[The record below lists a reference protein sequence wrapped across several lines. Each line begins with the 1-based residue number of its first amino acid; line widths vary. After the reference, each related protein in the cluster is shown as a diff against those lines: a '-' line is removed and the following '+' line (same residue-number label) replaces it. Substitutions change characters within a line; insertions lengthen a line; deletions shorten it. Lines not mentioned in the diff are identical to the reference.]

1 MALHAF
7 VDESKRRD
15 YIVAAAVI
23 TSGEVSAARR
33 AMRALLL
40 PKQPRIHFRDEKD
53 HRKQQ
58 IVTVALD
65 VSVDVRIYVCRSRRS
80 ARENCL
86 SAMVPDLV
94 DVGVDRLVLER
105 DTSTEKLDR
114 RVLYEATR
122 KAGTEMTY
130 QHDLPH
136 QEPLLWAPDAIAWC
150 WAAGGSW
157 RQSVAGL
164 ATVIEAG

>member
-1 MALHAF
+1 MALHAY

-23 TSGEVSAARR
+23 TAAEVAAARR
-33 AMRALLL
+33 AMRGLLL
-40 PKQPRIHFRDEKD
+40 PKQPRIHFKDEKGP
-53 HRKQQ
+53 RKEQ

-65 VSVDVRIYVCRSRRS
+65 ISVEARIYVCRTRHS

-86 SAMVPDLV
+86 TAMVPDLV
-94 DVGVDRLVLER
+94 AVGVDRLVLER
-105 DTSTEKLDR
+105 DTSTERLDK
-114 RVLYEATR
+114 RVLFEATR

-130 QHDLPH
+130 QHDMPR

-150 WAAGGSW
+150 WAAGGAW
-157 RQSVAGL
+157 RQRVADHV
-164 ATVIEAG
+164 TVIEAG

>member
-7 VDESKRRD
+7 VDESKGRD

-23 TSGEVSAARR
+23 AAGEVSAARR

-53 HRKQQ
+53 HRKEQ

-65 VSVDVRIYVCRSRRS
+65 VIVEARIYVCRTRHS
-80 ARENCL
+80 ARESCL

-94 DVGVDRLVLER
+94 DMGVDAG
-105 DTSTEKLDR
+105 
-114 RVLYEATR
+114 RV
-122 KAGTEMTY
+122 
-130 QHDLPH
+130 
-136 QEPLLWAPDAIAWC
+136 
-150 WAAGGSW
+150 S
-157 RQSVAGL
+157 
-164 ATVIEAG
+164 VIEAG